1 MRPERNLQ
9 ARDFE
14 LLGNIAALNWMSGA
28 QLRRLAAAMTF
39 NDFEQKETI
48 LRDDQPASQVYVL
61 VSGIAR
67 LLGIDRNG
75 RRFAISLISR
85 GFLFN
90 PPLLRSEIDQ
100 RFIWDAISRSR
111 VGWIGL
117 DRFISILSLSSGNSD
132 NVSGVLRQLFG
143 SASGLFVRYPG
154 FLNLNLRQR
163 VAAALLELS
172 EEIAARDSRGYL
184 LRMAVPARVLG
195 EMTGASRPKVSMV
208 LTDFERK
215 GMIVRDQRRIVILTE
230 KLSAFLKLRR

>member
-1 MRPERNLQ
+1 
-9 ARDFE
+9 
-14 LLGNIAALNWMSGA
+14 MSGA

-48 LRDDQPASQVYVL
+48 VREAQSASQVYVL

-67 LLGIDRNG
+67 LLGIDATG
-75 RRFAISLISR
+75 RRFAVSVISR

-90 PPLLRSEIDQ
+90 PPLLRPEIDQ

-117 DRFISILSLSSGNSD
+117 DRFISILSSGNSD
-132 NVSGVLRQLFG
+132 NVSGAMSQLFG
-143 SASGLFVRYPG
+143 RASGLFGRYPG

-172 EEIAARDSRGYL
+172 EEIGARDSRGYL

-208 LTDFERK
+208 LTEFERK

-230 KLSAFLKLRR
+230 KLSAFLKLQR

>member
-1 MRPERNLQ
+1 
-9 ARDFE
+9 
-14 LLGNIAALNWMSGA
+14 MSGA

-48 LRDDQPASQVYVL
+48 VREAQSASQVYVL

-67 LLGIDRNG
+67 LLGIDTSG
-75 RRFAISLISR
+75 RRFAVSVISR

-117 DRFISILSLSSGNSD
+117 DRFISILSSGNSD
-132 NVSGVLRQLFG
+132 NVSGVLSQLFG
-143 SASGLFVRYPG
+143 RASGLFGRYPG

-172 EEIAARDSRGYL
+172 EEIGARDSRGYL

-208 LTDFERK
+208 LTEFERK